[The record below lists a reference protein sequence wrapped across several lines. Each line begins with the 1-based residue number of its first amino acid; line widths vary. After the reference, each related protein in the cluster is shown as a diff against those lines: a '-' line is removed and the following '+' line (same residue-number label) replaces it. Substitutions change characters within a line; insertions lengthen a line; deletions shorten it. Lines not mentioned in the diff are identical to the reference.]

1 MLNQDEYNQD
11 EYNDYYKNETKESEL
26 KSFIKPKEKGFGGK
40 LIALLV
46 LMVLAIA
53 GYFGYNTMKN
63 SSNSDA
69 LPQTTQETV
78 AKNKLQEETNNSSK
92 KTTLQPEVSKQEVK
106 ETVQTQEKVTEESTA
121 GTTNVQEENATA
133 TNLSTVQEEV
143 VKAVSTESTKMSPK
157 EIADVVKAVMEQMNQ
172 KKETTDAPTPTV
184 TKKDGELMDKLSGSE
199 VDSVSSDLEKSL
211 NDMNIDENTH
221 VNNTEK
227 QVDVYNKVNV
237 QDVKGS
243 DTLSQL
249 ANQITDITNE
259 AISQNIEEKEEGQ
272 DKKINYTQNLKK
284 EVIIR
289 ENEMR
294 IIVVQKGDT
303 LGKLAKRAYGNV
315 MEFKKIYQANPEITR
330 PDRIYVGQ
338 KIRIPN

>member
-26 KSFIKPKEKGFGGK
+26 KSFIKQKEKGFGGK
-40 LIALLV
+40 LIALLI

-78 AKNKLQEETNNSSK
+78 TENKLQKETNSSSK

-106 ETVQTQEKVTEESTA
+106 EKVQTQEEVTEESTA
-121 GTTNVQEENATA
+121 GATNVQEEKATA

-157 EIADVVKAVMEQMNQ
+157 EIANVVKAVMEQMNQ
-172 KKETTDAPTPTV
+172 KREKTDVQAQTV
-184 TKKDGELMDKLSGSE
+184 TTKDGELMNKLSSSE

-211 NDMNIDENTH
+211 NDTNIDENTH

-249 ANQITDITNE
+249 AKQITDITNE
-259 AISQNIEEKEEGQ
+259 AISQNVEEKEEGQ

-284 EVIIR
+284 ELITR
-289 ENEMR
+289 ENEMKT
-294 IIVVQKGDT
+294 IVVQKGDT

-315 MEFKKIYQANPEITR
+315 MEYKKIYQANPEITR

>member
-26 KSFIKPKEKGFGGK
+26 KSFIQPKEKGFGGK
-40 LIALLV
+40 LIALLI

-53 GYFGYNTMKN
+53 GYFGYTTMKN

-69 LPQTTQETV
+69 LPKTTQETV
-78 AKNKLQEETNNSSK
+78 TENKLQEETNNLSK

-106 ETVQTQEKVTEESTA
+106 EKVQTQEEVTEKSTE
-121 GTTNVQEENATA
+121 GTTNLQEEKATA

-157 EIADVVKAVMEQMNQ
+157 EIADVVKAVIEQMNQ
-172 KKETTDAPTPTV
+172 KREKTDVQTQTV
-184 TKKDGELMDKLSGSE
+184 TTKDGELMDKLSSSE

-211 NDMNIDENTH
+211 NEMNIDENTH

-227 QVDVYNKVNV
+227 QIDVYNKVNV

-259 AISQNIEEKEEGQ
+259 AISQNVEEKDEGQ

-284 EVIIR
+284 EVVTR

-294 IIVVQKGDT
+294 IIVVKKGDT

-315 MEFKKIYQANPEITR
+315 MEYKKIYQANPEITR

-338 KIRIPN
+338 KVRIPN